1 MNKPSNTQE
10 DLTAEGLSSA
20 DKYRALVVGR
30 RGLWPLIK
38 YELVMLFA
46 SWVPGALGLLARS
59 KLYPTLLDS
68 CGRGAVFGSNVVLR
82 HPHKIRIGAGVVA
95 DDSVV
100 LDAKGTDNHGID
112 IGDRVFI
119 GRNTIIYC
127 QNGDISI
134 GENSNI
140 GSNSQIFSSGNCT
153 IGNNV
158 LIAAYVYVIGGG
170 HDFEEDDTPV
180 IDQERSAKGIAI
192 GDGVWIGAGVKILD
206 GVTIGHD
213 AILAAGSVVT
223 KDIPDNAIV
232 GGMPAKV
239 IRMRDAAADTS

>member
-1 MNKPSNTQE
+1 MHKPSNTQE
-10 DLTAEGLSSA
+10 DLKAEGLSSG

-30 RGLWPLIK
+30 KGLWPLIK

-59 KLYPTLLDS
+59 KLYPTLLGA
-68 CGRGAVFGSNVVLR
+68 CGRGAVFGANVVLR

-95 DDSVV
+95 DDAVV
-100 LDAKGTDNHGID
+100 LDAKGTINHGID
-112 IGDRVFI
+112 IGDQVFI

-134 GENSNI
+134 GMGSNI
-140 GSNSQIFSSGNCT
+140 GSNCQIFSSGKCS
-153 IGNNV
+153 IGDNV

-170 HDFEEDDTPV
+170 HDYEQDDTPV
-180 IDQERSAKGIAI
+180 IDQERSAKGIVI

-206 GVTIGHD
+206 GVSVGRD

-223 KDIPDNAIV
+223 KDVPDNAIV

-239 IRMRDAAADTS
+239 IRMRGAAAEAS

>member
-38 YELVMLFA
+38 FELVMLFA

-68 CGRGAVFGSNVVLR
+68 CGRGVVFGANVVLR

-100 LDAKGTDNHGID
+100 LDAKGTDNLLEIE
-112 IGDRVFI
+112 
-119 GRNTIIYC
+119 Y
-127 QNGDISI
+127 
-134 GENSNI
+134 
-140 GSNSQIFSSGNCT
+140 SS
-153 IGNNV
+153 
-158 LIAAYVYVIGGG
+158 
-170 HDFEEDDTPV
+170 EET
-180 IDQERSAKGIAI
+180 Q
-192 GDGVWIGAGVKILD
+192 
-206 GVTIGHD
+206 
-213 AILAAGSVVT
+213 
-223 KDIPDNAIV
+223 
-232 GGMPAKV
+232 
-239 IRMRDAAADTS
+239 